1 MKNKILISGIAA
13 VLTAGMFA
21 SCSSDYLQ
29 VDPVTE
35 VSSATVQNTPEGAQS
50 AMNGLCGAMFTIYS
64 DFANNLLPNGEG
76 TLMIFYGDVMGQDYF
91 SYFFEKR
98 APFVMTL
105 NRFRD
110 NQTWLCAY
118 PWGYCYNLIAQ
129 ANTILQ
135 GVDGIS
141 TEVEKMQFIK
151 AQALTIRAHAY
162 FRLLQLYAPRWED
175 SRNGEKMVLPLRTDP
190 GTSEMPLSSMN
201 DVLALIY
208 SDLDTAIEIF
218 ENNSNY
224 RNNIFEP
231 DEDVARGVYARTAML
246 KHDYVLAEQM
256 AHDSRKNGRYPIMSK
271 EEYKGGFAEPNDEWM
286 WGNDPDKER
295 VGYWSNGAW
304 YACNG
309 AYIDWNNGCGTINYE
324 LYRQIP
330 KGDVRADL
338 FFTPDKLTGNQLS
351 IAAFWNDKICSPS
364 SMSLVGNINMQNQ
377 YRRFG
382 RSVIPDG
389 NQTKWGIPYQSRL
402 QGHAECSVFFGSQYK
417 FWGIDDY
424 GTDSWPFMRG
434 AEMLLTEAEAACY
447 NGHEEVAKAL
457 LLELNAKRND
467 NYTCNKSGDALLAE
481 VKLQR
486 RIELWGEGHN
496 FFDLK
501 RWNEPIVRTAWK
513 KGDITSNNIPQSN
526 VINFLP
532 TDQGGW
538 RWMIPLSEL
547 QYNAAIDQSLLVQ

>member
-135 GVDGIS
+135 GVDGIT

-175 SRNGEKMVLPLRTDP
+175 SRNWE
-190 GTSEMPLSSMN
+190 
-201 DVLALIY
+201 
-208 SDLDTAIEIF
+208 
-218 ENNSNY
+218 
-224 RNNIFEP
+224 
-231 DEDVARGVYARTAML
+231 
-246 KHDYVLAEQM
+246 
-256 AHDSRKNGRYPIMSK
+256 
-271 EEYKGGFAEPNDEWM
+271 
-286 WGNDPDKER
+286 
-295 VGYWSNGAW
+295 
-304 YACNG
+304 
-309 AYIDWNNGCGTINYE
+309 
-324 LYRQIP
+324 
-330 KGDVRADL
+330 
-338 FFTPDKLTGNQLS
+338 
-351 IAAFWNDKICSPS
+351 
-364 SMSLVGNINMQNQ
+364 
-377 YRRFG
+377 
-382 RSVIPDG
+382 
-389 NQTKWGIPYQSRL
+389 
-402 QGHAECSVFFGSQYK
+402 
-417 FWGIDDY
+417 
-424 GTDSWPFMRG
+424 
-434 AEMLLTEAEAACY
+434 
-447 NGHEEVAKAL
+447 
-457 LLELNAKRND
+457 
-467 NYTCNKSGDALLAE
+467 
-481 VKLQR
+481 
-486 RIELWGEGHN
+486 
-496 FFDLK
+496 
-501 RWNEPIVRTAWK
+501 
-513 KGDITSNNIPQSN
+513 
-526 VINFLP
+526 
-532 TDQGGW
+532 
-538 RWMIPLSEL
+538 
-547 QYNAAIDQSLLVQ
+547 